1 MLQPVASLRPA
12 ASCSGVRSWQNSRSR
27 LVAQECAR
35 NASSS
40 APFMR
45 VSISAANWAGLA
57 VARRLL
63 IASESRC
70 DQVSEPLGLRLW
82 IAGSEPCAA
91 QRACER
97 WAFHEAEVED
107 PHARALGLG
116 AVQAPVAGPQGSD
129 GAVFGGCRPCGRVFT
144 GVSQHRDLAR
154 VATRIPVTARLAG
167 AVPLQGKA

>member
-12 ASCSGVRSWQNSRSR
+12 ANCSGVRSWQNSRSR
-27 LVAQECAR
+27 RVAQECAR

-40 APFMR
+40 APFTR
-45 VSISAANWAGLA
+45 ASISPANRAGLA
-57 VARRLL
+57 GAA
-63 IASESRC
+63 IATASESRC
-70 DQVSEPLGLRLW
+70 DQVSEPRGLRLW

-97 WAFHEAEVED
+97 WAFHEAKVED
-107 PHARALGLG
+107 PHARALGLCT
-116 AVQAPVAGPQGSD
+116 VEAPVAGPQGSD
-129 GAVFGGCRPCGRVFT
+129 GAVLGGCRPCGRVFT
-144 GVSQHRDLAR
+144 GVSEHRDLAR